1 MVANKFLDDFYASN
15 HDYARIG
22 MVDLDELN
30 TMEHCFVGLMHWRL
44 QLSKGPSQWT
54 FLYQQLSRFSY
65 DSVTTEFDFR
75 V

>member
-15 HDYARIG
+15 NDYARIG

-30 TMEHCFVGLMHWRL
+30 NMEHCFVSLMHWRL
-44 QLSKGPSQWT
+44 QMRGGPSQWQ